1 MNTIIYPNAKVI
13 IFCGPSGSGKT
24 TLARMMLA
32 FFPRLSFSIS
42 ATTRK
47 IRNGEKEGV
56 DYFYMTR
63 EEFLERIRN
72 GEFLEYEENHGEFY
86 GTLASEVAQLGHEGK
101 IVVFDVDV
109 RGALNLK
116 KKFGKNAL
124 SIFAHVPLPVLRE
137 RLHLRAT
144 ETEDQIRKRLE
155 TAVQE
160 QMYAEN
166 QLIDHVIEN
175 MILEDAAK
183 EIKDIVLSFLSETT

>member
-1 MNTIIYPNAKVI
+1 MNTIIYPNTKVI

-24 TLARMMLA
+24 TLARMMLVL
-32 FFPRLSFSIS
+32 FPRLSFSTS

-47 IRNGEKEGV
+47 IRAKEKEGV
-56 DYFYMTR
+56 DYFFMTR
-63 EEFLERIRN
+63 EEFLERVRN

-124 SIFAHVPLPVLRE
+124 SIFVHVPLPVLRE

-144 ETEDQIRKRLE
+144 ETEDEIKRRLE

-160 QMYAEN
+160 QMYAKN

-175 MILEDAAK
+175 MVLEDAAK
-183 EIKDIVLSFLSETT
+183 ETKGIVFSFLSETA

>member
-1 MNTIIYPNAKVI
+1 MNTIIYPNTKVV

-32 FFPRLSFSIS
+32 LFPRLSFSVS

-47 IRNGEKEGV
+47 IRDGEKEGV
-56 DYFYMTR
+56 DYFFMSR
-63 EEFLERIRN
+63 EEFLRRVNN

-86 GTLASEVAQLGHEGK
+86 GTLLSEVAQLGHEGK

-116 KKFGKNAL
+116 KKFGKNAV
-124 SIFAHVPLPVLRE
+124 SIFAHAPLPVLRK
-137 RLHLRAT
+137 RLGLRAT
-144 ETEDQIRKRLE
+144 ETEDEIRKRLE

-183 EIKDIVLSFLSETT
+183 ETKDIIYSFLSEAA